1 MRGRLPRT
9 LALPVTAA
17 MLALS
22 AAPALADTT
31 IPTTPIPQPANP
43 GQAPISSPSQP
54 QPLGHAVGEAGTA
67 LGMLRLLPNAVTTGA
82 ILPGVGEQV
91 PKQSALEGGVGLS
104 SAQANS
110 ESYLTYERAI
120 AQATPFG
127 LSIAGNSPQA
137 PGSLA
142 QTALPDNPQPVSG
155 GLNAPKNPLLNIGL
169 LNGSAHARWS
179 DTLGPCVDTIS
190 DASTSVANL
199 SLLNMIPSLSGI
211 SLDQLNLPGGAKVEK
226 GLNPTNPLSA
236 LGGLLSGGGQTQ
248 AQGSLVNVP
257 NALSS
262 RSVVKLVD
270 MPGSKNK
277 AVESTSTMQAAK
289 VDILGGL
296 FSVAVASQ
304 PTLKVTSTGDAKT
317 SKVDYTA
324 PVLNI
329 MQGDKVL
336 YSLDAANPT
345 RDLKLSLPLNG
356 LLNQLGAANDALK
369 NVPVVNGLA
378 DLVAGGI
385 KQLDAAANKFVLDL
399 GVLRISVAGLDKK
412 GADMTTPFKGY
423 QLGASAR
430 LFDLQVLPTEKFKQ
444 ILPKNVADGLP
455 SSLAQLSLG
464 EQVARAYAPTGGVQC
479 GTTKPPAPAP
489 GGGQQPAGVPKN
501 LAYTAGAY
509 SAVPLF
515 WSGTAM
521 LLVGVVLVAAMPGR
535 RRRPVPVTQR
545 AFKPSPRPRD

>member
-22 AAPALADTT
+22 ATPALADTT

-82 ILPGVGEQV
+82 ILPGVGEQL

-110 ESYLTYERAI
+110 ESYLTYERSI

-199 SLLNMIPSLSGI
+199 SLLNVIPSLSGI
-211 SLDQLNLPGGAKVEK
+211 SLDQLNLPNGAKVEK

-270 MPGSKNK
+270 MPGTKNK

-324 PVLNI
+324 PVLKL
-329 MQGDKVL
+329 MSGGKEL
-336 YSLDAANPT
+336 FTFDASKPAEIP
-345 RDLKLSLPLNG
+345 LGLPLSG
-356 LLNQLGAANDALK
+356 LLEAQKAGTDQLK
-369 NVPVVNGLA
+369 NVPVVNGLV
-378 DLVAGGI
+378 DLVGGGL
-385 KQLDAAANKFVLDL
+385 KPLTDAAKNFVLDL
-399 GVLRISVAGLDKK
+399 GVLRLSVAGLDKK

-430 LFDLQVLPTEKFKQ
+430 LLDVQVLPTVGLKNL
-444 ILPKNVADGLP
+444 LPKNVADGLP

-464 EQVARAYAPTGGVQC
+464 EQVARAYAPAGGVQC

-489 GGGQQPAGVPKN
+489 GGGQQPGGVPKN

-545 AFKPSPRPRD
+545 PFKPSPRPRD